1 MKQRFFK
8 ADSISFPIING
19 YKPDSY
25 KEENIMAKV
34 LVIADIK
41 QGVLKGS
48 TAELLSKAKALG
60 AETAVVAIGSN
71 IESLIPDLAN
81 AGSDTQYIADDPG
94 LELFSAGPYASCVV
108 DAAKQFGA
116 NLIWFGFSESGKAAA
131 PRVAAQLDVAC
142 ATDITD
148 IILSGDQIEI
158 TRPAIANKVIQRVKT
173 NTEQLVAVVRAG
185 AFEAAEGIS
194 GTENVVK
201 LSPPAPDLKA
211 VIKEILSDASG
222 EIDLADADVVIS
234 VGRGVKDEA
243 GADLVKEL
251 ANDLKAG
258 FGSSRAMVDAGFMP
272 HNKQVGQT
280 GKIVAPG
287 LYMAIGISG
296 AIQHLAGMNGSKVI
310 LAVNKDPEAPIFN
323 VADYGIVGDLFE
335 VVPILREEINKVRT

>member
-1 MKQRFFK
+1 
-8 ADSISFPIING
+8 
-19 YKPDSY
+19 
-25 KEENIMAKV
+25 MAKV

-48 TAELLSKAKALG
+48 TAELLSKAKAIG

-71 IESLIPDLAN
+71 IESLIPGLVN
-81 AGSDTQYIADDPG
+81 AGSDTQYVADDPG

-116 NLIWFGFSESGKAAA
+116 NLIWFGFSESGKAVA
-131 PRVAAQLDVAC
+131 PRVAAQLDAAC

-148 IILSGDQIEI
+148 VMLQGDQIEVI
-158 TRPAIANKVIQRVKT
+158 RPAITNKVIQRVKV
-173 NTEQLVAVVRAG
+173 NAGQLVAVVRAG
-185 AFEAAEGIS
+185 AFEATEGIT

-211 VIKEILSDASG
+211 VIKELVSDASG
-222 EIDLADADVVIS
+222 DIDLADADIVIS
-234 VGRGVKDEA
+234 VGRGTKDEA
-243 GADLVKEL
+243 GIDLVKEL

-272 HNKQVGQT
+272 HSKQVGQT
-280 GKIVAPG
+280 GKIVAPT

-296 AIQHLAGMNGSKVI
+296 AIQHLAGMKGAKVI

-335 VVPILREEINKVRT
+335 VVPILREEIKKIRG